1 MGNSQS
7 EMQPPLVILNPEFPM
22 SVTPAFLE
30 IVKVYLESDIQDP
43 SKAKT
48 WVERQVELERE
59 RDTYSRTI
67 AESKT
72 VANVTREALD
82 TIKNFELFQI
92 DKSLEAINAKNNL
105 EKCYAL
111 GKPLNCD
118 EEVAEFKKIAS
129 SF

>member
-1 MGNSQS
+1 
-7 EMQPPLVILNPEFPM
+7 MQPPLVILNTEFPL

-30 IVKVYLESDIQDP
+30 IVKDP

-48 WVERQVELERE
+48 WVERKVQQERE
-59 RDTYSRTI
+59 RDIYTRTI

-72 VANVTREALD
+72 VADVTREALD
-82 TIKNFELFQI
+82 TIKDLEFVTI
-92 DKSLEAINAKNNL
+92 DKSMDAINAKNNL

-111 GKPLNCD
+111 GYPLNCS